1 MSLILAPQYEITL
14 PTLNCLATLTIEQ
27 GKGKSNAKIASNFVT
42 AKSSANCLAML
53 PLWKSD
59 SYICRAGSCTLLK
72 LQ

>member
-1 MSLILAPQYEITL
+1 
-14 PTLNCLATLTIEQ
+14 LATLTIEQ